1 MGVVPMVTLS
11 NGQLMPVIGMGTMS
25 MVGPEA
31 TKLAVV
37 EAVRAG
43 YRHFDTSYSYGSE
56 KALGE
61 GIREAVGLGLIE
73 SRDEVFITTKLAC
86 GFADPSLVLEG
97 IKASLRNLG
106 MEYVDMYLIHIP
118 LKLNPQ
124 VRKVP
129 VAKEDISQ
137 IDLKGVWD
145 KMEFCQNL
153 GLTKAIG
160 VSNFSPKRL
169 QQLLSFAKIP
179 PLLNQVEMSPL
190 WHQDKLR
197 EFCKANDIHVTA
209 YSPLGAVGTHWGH
222 NKVVDSDVITQIA
235 NAKGKTSAQIAL
247 RWVYEQGVSIVAKSF
262 DKERMR
268 KNIDIFDWS
277 LSEDESAKIG
287 QLPQYKAVVFA
298 NVYGQHDVVLD
309 LDAEL

>member
-1 MGVVPMVTLS
+1 
-11 NGQLMPVIGMGTMS
+11 
-25 MVGPEA
+25 
-31 TKLAVV
+31 
-37 EAVRAG
+37 
-43 YRHFDTSYSYGSE
+43 
-56 KALGE
+56 
-61 GIREAVGLGLIE
+61 
-73 SRDEVFITTKLAC
+73 
-86 GFADPSLVLEG
+86 
-97 IKASLRNLG
+97 
-106 MEYVDMYLIHIP
+106 
-118 LKLNPQ
+118 
-124 VRKVP
+124 
-129 VAKEDISQ
+129 
-137 IDLKGVWD
+137 
-145 KMEFCQNL
+145 
-153 GLTKAIG
+153 
-160 VSNFSPKRL
+160 
-169 QQLLSFAKIP
+169 
-179 PLLNQVEMSPL
+179 MSPL